1 LKNNMKNDY
10 NGGKK
15 LSMKQSILWNS
26 WGSMF
31 YLGCQWLLT
40 ILVVRISGVDD
51 AGLLSLAMSVSNI
64 WYSLAV
70 YGMRNFQVSDTN
82 EKYSNG
88 LYISS
93 RIITSSTALFGCIAY
108 TLVLSYSW
116 EQKICIII
124 YFIYKI
130 SEALFDVFAGI
141 YQKMWR
147 LDYVGKSLT
156 IRGVLTLGTFSLAL
170 FLSGNLV
177 LTLLIMTVCCLLS
190 VCLYDIHFAGK
201 ITDIKICWDKPK
213 LMELLIECFPLV
225 VYTML
230 STAIGTIPRL
240 FIERYLGNYKLGIY
254 GSVATP
260 TLIIQMGATYIFNP
274 FVTLFAERYHQ
285 KNKKGF
291 LNALFLCSSAVAG
304 LAVTGVIGGKLFGK
318 WGLELLLGEE
328 VASHSELLIPLILC
342 TVLTAFAWLLCGV
355 LTAIRNFKGLVA
367 GNAAAVAVSYI
378 SSIVMVRRYDMQG
391 GSAALALATVVEII
405 LLSLCLAKSVHD
417 NFAVNEHTENWK

>member
-1 LKNNMKNDY
+1 MKNNMKNDY

-93 RIITSSTALFGCIAY
+93 RILTGSAALFGCVAY
-108 TLVLSYSW
+108 TVVLSYSW

-124 YFIYKI
+124 YFVYKL

-141 YQKMWR
+141 YQKLWR

-156 IRGVLTLGTFSLAL
+156 IRGVLTLGIFAAVLLLT
-170 FLSGNLV
+170 GNLV
-177 LTLLIMTVCCLLS
+177 LTLFVMTVCCMLS

-201 ITDIKICWDKPK
+201 ITNIHVCWDKKK
-213 LMELLIECFPLV
+213 LRELLIECFPLV

-230 STAIGTIPRL
+230 S
-240 FIERYLGNYKLGIY
+240 IY

-291 LNALFLCSSAVAG
+291 LNALFLCSAAVAG
-304 LAVTGVIGGKLFGK
+304 LAVAGVIGGKFLGK
-318 WGLELLLGEE
+318 WGLNLLLGEE
-328 VASHSELLIPLILC
+328 VASHSDLLIPLIMC

-378 SSIVMVRRYDMQG
+378 SSMIMVRNYDMQG
-391 GSAALALATVVEII
+391 GSAALAFATVVEII
-405 LLSLCLAKSVHD
+405 FLALCLAKSVHD
-417 NFAVNEHTENWK
+417 NFTVNGQTENLK